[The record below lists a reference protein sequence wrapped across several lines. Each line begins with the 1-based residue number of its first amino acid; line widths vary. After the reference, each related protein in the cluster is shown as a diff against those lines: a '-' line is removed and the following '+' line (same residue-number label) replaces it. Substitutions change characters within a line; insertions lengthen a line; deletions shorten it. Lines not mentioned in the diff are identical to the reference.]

1 MSVYDTTSVMVSD
14 DNEYYWI
21 TIPDHI
27 LEKLEWWIDDNIL
40 CEVVDGK
47 LILTNISKNERNED
61 NNE

>member
-40 CEVVDGK
+40 CEVVDDK